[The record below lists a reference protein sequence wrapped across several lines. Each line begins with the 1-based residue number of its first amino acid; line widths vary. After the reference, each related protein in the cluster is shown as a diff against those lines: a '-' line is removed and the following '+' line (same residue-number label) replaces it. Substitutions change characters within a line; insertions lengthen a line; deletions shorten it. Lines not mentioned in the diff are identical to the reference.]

1 MPSHG
6 QKLREKYLDSSEEG
20 RSEFEHTRT
29 GSLDGESATGR
40 RESSG
45 ASQILASDTTCSNE
59 QLLSLQTSIES
70 GFTSMSGS
78 LAKAIKDCFSTMVDK
93 FESNLLDTKESDPE
107 ISGPDEPT
115 SAGTPKERENPSIES
130 LLESRGK
137 AASQK
142 TGEASNEDPKSAVLD
157 SIKQDL
163 KADEVGD
170 PIDGELSVIV
180 NSLLTKG
187 MADDKLQGNQTQGP
201 ASQLS
206 LIHI

>member
-6 QKLREKYLDSSEEG
+6 QKLREKSLDSSEEG

-40 RESSG
+40 RETSG
-45 ASQILASDTTCSNE
+45 ASQIPASDTTCSNE

-78 LAKAIKDCFSTMVDK
+78 LAIKDCFSTMVDK
-93 FESNLLDTKESDPE
+93 FESNLLDTEESDPE
-107 ISGPDEPT
+107 ISGREKR
-115 SAGTPKERENPSIES
+115 GENPSIES

-137 AASQK
+137 AASEK
-142 TGEASNEDPKSAVLD
+142 TGKASNEDPKSAVLD

-163 KADEVGD
+163 KAAEVGD
-170 PIDGELSVIV
+170 PIEGELLVIV

-187 MADDKLQGNQTQGP
+187 R
-201 ASQLS
+201 
-206 LIHI
+206 

>member
-6 QKLREKYLDSSEEG
+6 QKSREKSLDSSEEG
-20 RSEFEHTRT
+20 RSVLEHTRT

-40 RESSG
+40 RETSG
-45 ASQILASDTTCSNE
+45 ASQIPASDTTCSNE

-93 FESNLLDTKESDPE
+93 FESNLLATEESDPE

-115 SAGTPKERENPSIES
+115 SGTRKEWENPSIES

-137 AASQK
+137 AASKK
-142 TGEASNEDPKSAVLD
+142 TEKPLMRIPKVLF
-157 SIKQDL
+157 
-163 KADEVGD
+163 
-170 PIDGELSVIV
+170 
-180 NSLLTKG
+180 
-187 MADDKLQGNQTQGP
+187 
-201 ASQLS
+201 
-206 LIHI
+206 

>member
-6 QKLREKYLDSSEEG
+6 QKSMEKSLDSSEEG
-20 RSEFEHTRT
+20 RSILEHTRT

-40 RESSG
+40 RETSG
-45 ASQILASDTTCSNE
+45 ASQIPASDTTCSNE
-59 QLLSLQTSIES
+59 ELLSLQTSIES

-93 FESNLLDTKESDPE
+93 FESNLLDTEESDPE
-107 ISGPDEPT
+107 ISWPDEPT
-115 SAGTPKERENPSIES
+115 SGTRKERENPRIES

-137 AASQK
+137 AASEK
-142 TGEASNEDPKSAVLD
+142 TGKASNENPKSAVLD

-163 KADEVGD
+163 KADELGD
-170 PIDGELSVIV
+170 PIDDELSVIV

-187 MADDKLQGNQTQGP
+187 MAHDKLQEKMNRIACPQNC
-201 ASQLS
+201 
-206 LIHI
+206 